1 MAAFHPLLKFKL
13 GHYLRNL
20 AQLTRYGNHQ
30 AAMPYC
36 PHDQVP
42 PAEPDHARRHE
53 RQPVALAQLNE
64 CHAPEFEIFIR
75 DLEAGWKFGARG
87 DGSRAPGFAPS
98 EVRSPS
104 SAGGLCQGQ
113 PLTWRRALS
122 GPKPQG
128 SRTPPAPPSSPRS
141 AASAFSF
148 PAPETNWTKLAL
160 KTLLKHEQLASPA
173 PLLSTI
179 PHGAVTWA
187 RRGNQR
193 CGGKL
198 IHPLIF
204 RRRSFAT
211 VGTNFD

>member
-1 MAAFHPLLKFKL
+1 VSFHRLKRRRVICGITSSPCLPSCARKGHSRVAKRITGFDPLLKFKL

-42 PAEPDHARRHE
+42 PAEPDHAQRHE
-53 RQPVALAQLNE
+53 RQPVALAQLSE

-98 EVRSPS
+98 EVRFPS

-122 GPKPQG
+122 GPKPQR
-128 SRTPPAPPSSPRS
+128 SRTPPAPPSCRKCVFISS
-141 AASAFSF
+141 S
-148 PAPETNWTKLAL
+148 
-160 KTLLKHEQLASPA
+160 
-173 PLLSTI
+173 
-179 PHGAVTWA
+179 
-187 RRGNQR
+187 
-193 CGGKL
+193 
-198 IHPLIF
+198 
-204 RRRSFAT
+204 
-211 VGTNFD
+211 